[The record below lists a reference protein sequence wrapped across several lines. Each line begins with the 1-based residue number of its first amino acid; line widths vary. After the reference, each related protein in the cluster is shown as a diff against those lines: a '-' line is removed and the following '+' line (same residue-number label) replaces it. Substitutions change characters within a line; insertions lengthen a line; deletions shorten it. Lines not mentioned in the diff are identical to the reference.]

1 MSLRK
6 KKIEKKKEEI
16 LRSAAEVLNEK
27 GYHGATME
35 DIATKLLMTKGS
47 MYYYFKNKEDLYF
60 QCHRMMIDKSNE
72 KIEDIINSEK
82 SPLEKLRS
90 AIISHIKLATTEK
103 SMFSLM
109 DKPEQKFSGEYL
121 EDILQQRSEYEKNF
135 DQIINEGIQSGEFDH
150 VDVKLLRLLIL
161 GSLNWILE
169 WYSPDGGKT
178 QDEIS
183 EAFSDYLLRIVKK
196 PC

>member
-60 QCHRMMIDKSNE
+60 QCHKMMIDKSSE
-72 KIEDIINSEK
+72 KIEEIIKSETTA
-82 SPLEKLRS
+82 LEKLKS
-90 AIISHIKLATTEK
+90 AIVSHIQLATTEK
-103 SMFSLM
+103 PMFSLM
-109 DKPEQKFSGEYL
+109 DKPEQKFTGDYL
-121 EDILQQRSEYEKNF
+121 TDVLQQRSNYEKYF
-135 DQIINEGIQSGEFDH
+135 DQIIQEGIETGEFTS
-150 VDVKLLRLLIL
+150 VDVRLLRLLIL

-169 WYSPDGGKT
+169 WYTPDGEKT

-183 EAFSDYLLRIVKK
+183 EVFSDYLLRIVKG
-196 PC
+196 